1 MVKTLKLFGSLFLFI
16 TGFTVFTHAQD
27 VQSPST
33 KMYEQGINLFE
44 EGLYEKA
51 AGELEQFVN
60 EHQGHQLIPSAQFYI
75 ARAKGQVDSTNN
87 LSYYEKFIADYPH
100 SASATQLLFELGK
113 QAEENQEYSKAISY
127 YQRALDLGVPKKK
140 AAEAYYW
147 MAETSATA
155 GDSEQARKY
164 FLTLADKYPDTDWA
178 PKALYARG
186 RLFLSENQYDASTD
200 AFELLK
206 KRYPNAEI
214 TRRTAMALGESYY
227 QQGRYQEAIG
237 AFEDAMPYLD
247 EELKTKAV
255 LLIAESH
262 NYLENFDKASTRYL
276 EYINRT
282 KGTPEER
289 SAHYGLGWL
298 YHKQEIYH
306 WASDEFE
313 KASEGTDEL
322 ARKAVYYKAVN
333 EKLGSRYREAMATFR
348 GFGERFKEGPWVEK
362 TYYEWGIT
370 AYEVGNYSET
380 IEVLLPLVRNTESA
394 DSLEWGGK
402 IYTLLGEA
410 YFANEEYTRSIQ
422 AFEAAEQITNVDP
435 AVKRE
440 ARFQKAWVQYS
451 NQAYEESQANFLSLY
466 EEVPNEDIGKEALFW
481 SADAYYNMEEF
492 GPAANQFNQ
501 FRQEYPD
508 HELVGP
514 ANYSLGWSYF
524 KMGSYDQAIGP
535 LNNFLQNYEA
545 PETALY
551 PYDTD
556 TRLRIGDAYYAQ
568 DNYDQA
574 ISTYKQA
581 LDAEPGGDYALFQIA
596 NSYYRSERTYDAV
609 TTFRRFLETYP
620 ESRLSQQ
627 AQYNIAYIYLNTG
640 NYSQAV
646 EEFQTV
652 INKYPGSSW
661 AARAQYNIGDTYYNA
676 GDYEQA
682 IAAYE
687 TVMSK
692 YPNSDYIIE
701 AANGIEYAQTSAGN
715 PDAASSVLE
724 DFLEENPQTSMAD
737 RLRFRKADKM
747 MQSGNYQGAIDEF
760 QQYMRITNDEELL
773 PDAQFNLASAY
784 EQDNQMS
791 EAVSAYQAVVQEYPD
806 SERAGPSLAALGRIT
821 AEQGNNQQSYDYY
834 SQLLE
839 QGGNKFRLEAH
850 IGMGDAQIA
859 MGNISEAE
867 KEYRA
872 ALQVD
877 SDHDPANVGLG
888 KVALENGSYQDAQD
902 LLSLVA
908 EANTTEVGAEAQYF
922 IGVAEQRS
930 ENYQDAVQA
939 YSKVRVLYE
948 AFDSWVAKSLLKKAE
963 SFLQLEQPGEAR
975 QTLNTLIQNHPD
987 TPEAQEAQQLLDST
1001 N

>member
-1 MVKTLKLFGSLFLFI
+1 MVKTLKFFSSLFLLVLGFI
-16 TGFTVFTHAQD
+16 AMSYAQE
-27 VQSPST
+27 VQKPST
-33 KMYEQGINLFE
+33 QFYQQGVTLFDQ
-44 EGLYEKA
+44 GLYEEA
-51 AGELEQFVN
+51 IGELEQFVSHY
-60 EHQGHQLIPSAQFYI
+60 EDHQLIPSAQLYI
-75 ARAKGQVDSTNN
+75 ARARGQVDSVNN
-87 LSYYEKFIADYPH
+87 LSYYEQFIADYPH
-100 SASATQLLFELGK
+100 SSSATKLLFELGK
-113 QAEENQEYSKAISY
+113 QAEGEKQYGKAIEY
-127 YQRALDLGVPKKK
+127 YQRALDLGLPKKK

-147 MAETSATA
+147 MGETSAKAEDT
-155 GDSEQARKY
+155 EQARQY
-164 FLTLADKYPDTDWA
+164 FLTLADKFPGSDWA

-186 RLFLSENQYDASTD
+186 RLFLSENKYDASTD

-206 KRYPNAEI
+206 ERYPNAEI

-227 QQGRYQEAIG
+227 QQERYEEAIG

-247 EELKTKAV
+247 EEMKTKAV
-255 LLIAESH
+255 LLIAESY
-262 NYLENFDKASTRYL
+262 NYLENFDKASASYL

-282 KGTPEER
+282 KGTPQER
-289 SAHYGLGWL
+289 DAHYGLGWL

-313 KASEGTDEL
+313 KASKGEDEL
-322 ARKAVYYKAVN
+322 ARKAIYYKAVN
-333 EKLGSRYREAMATFR
+333 EKLGSRYREAMDTFR
-348 GFGERFKEGPWVEK
+348 GFGERFKEGPWVEQ
-362 TYYEWGIT
+362 TYYEWAIT

-380 IEVLLPLVRNTESA
+380 IEVLLPLVRNAESA
-394 DSLEWGGK
+394 DSLAWAGK

-410 YFANEEYTRSIQ
+410 YFANEEFTRSIQ
-422 AFEAAEQITNVDP
+422 AFEAAEQVTDVDP

-451 NQAYEESQANFLSLY
+451 NQAYEEAQANFESLY
-466 EEVPNEDIGKEALFW
+466 DEVPNEEVGTEALFW

-492 GPAANQFNQ
+492 GPAANQFSQ
-501 FRQEYPD
+501 FIQQYSG

-524 KMGSYDQAIGP
+524 KMGSYEQAIDP

-556 TRLRIGDAYYAQ
+556 TRLRIGDAYYAL
-568 DNYDQA
+568 DSYDQA
-574 ISTYKQA
+574 IATYKQA
-581 LDAEPGGDYALFQIA
+581 LNAEPGGDYALFQIA

-620 ESRLSQQ
+620 GSQLSQQ

-652 INKYPGSSW
+652 INKYPGTSW
-661 AARAQYNIGDTYYNA
+661 AARSQYNIGDTYYNA
-676 GDYEQA
+676 GDYDKA

-687 TVMSK
+687 AVMQK

-701 AANGIEYAQTSAGN
+701 AANGIEYAQASTGN
-715 PDAASSVLE
+715 PDGASSVLE

-737 RLRFRKADKM
+737 RLRFRKADKL
-747 MQSGNYQGAIDEF
+747 MQTGDYQAAIDEF
-760 QQYMRITNDEELL
+760 QQYIRITNSEDLL
-773 PDAQFNLASAY
+773 PDAHYNLANAY
-784 EQDNQMS
+784 EQNNSMA
-791 EAVSAYQAVVQEYPD
+791 EAVNAYQTIVQEYPD
-806 SERAGPSLAALGRIT
+806 SERAGPALAALGRI
-821 AEQGNNQQSYDYY
+821 AAKRGNDQQSYDYY

-850 IGMGDAQIA
+850 IGMGNAQIA
-859 MGNISEAE
+859 MNNISEAE
-867 KEYRA
+867 QEYRA
-872 ALQVD
+872 ALQING
-877 SDHDPANVGLG
+877 SHAPANVGLG
-888 KVALENGSYQDAQD
+888 KVALQNGAYQDAKD

-908 EANTTEVGAEAQYF
+908 EANTTQVGAEAQYL
-922 IGVAEQRS
+922 IGVADQRNGNFQEAIQS
-930 ENYQDAVQA
+930 
-939 YSKVRVLYE
+939 YSKVSVLYE

-963 SFLQLEQPGEAR
+963 CFIELEQPGEAR
-975 QTLNTLIQNHPD
+975 QILNTLTENHPD
-987 TPEAQEAQQLLDST
+987 TPQAQEAQRLLNST